1 MPDPPLITPTKT
13 IVQKDFELKQPVATT
28 QGNKIIKPTDEAY
41 GDPNSKYT
49 LSSDGMGSGRGQGS
63 GQGTGQGSGRGTG
76 AGSGI
81 GSGFGS
87 GVGDGT
93 GPGSGS
99 GNSGLAGAPPPPP
112 SKPQPPKPVGITQD
126 IKIIAKPSA
135 KYTDAARQNQ
145 FSGTV
150 RVRVTFTSSGQI
162 GSVSVVSNAPYGL
175 ADMAIAA
182 AKQIKFEP
190 AKKDGV
196 AITKIK
202 QIDYAFTLY

>member
-1 MPDPPLITPTKT
+1 
-13 IVQKDFELKQPVATT
+13 
-28 QGNKIIKPTDEAY
+28 
-41 GDPNSKYT
+41 
-49 LSSDGMGSGRGQGS
+49 MGSGRGQGS

-93 GPGSGS
+93 GGGSGS

-112 SKPQPPKPVGITQD
+112 SKPEPPKPVGVTQD
-126 IKIIAKPSA
+126 IKIIAKPQA

-175 ADMAIAA
+175 TDMAIAA

-196 AITKIK
+196 PITKVK
-202 QIDYAFTLY
+202 QIDYSFTLY